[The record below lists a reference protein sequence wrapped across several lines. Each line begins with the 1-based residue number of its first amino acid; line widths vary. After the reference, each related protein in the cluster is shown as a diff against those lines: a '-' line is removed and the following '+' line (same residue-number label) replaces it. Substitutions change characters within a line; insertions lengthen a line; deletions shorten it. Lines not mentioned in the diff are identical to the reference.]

1 MEEESKRNV
10 SVPLIVAVLLG
21 AGLLA
26 GILFLGN
33 PSARRP
39 ATTKVPAK
47 LPPLGPA
54 EKQYVSQLEIRDVGL
69 SQFENFLSQTVT
81 YVEGRLMN
89 RGKRSI
95 AALEFTFE
103 FKDVL
108 NQTVLRETV
117 RVIGPR
123 TSPLGP
129 GLARPFRVGFD
140 NVPAD
145 WNRRAPEIRVTGLL
159 LE

>member
-1 MEEESKRNV
+1 MEEESQRNV
-10 SVPLIVAVLLG
+10 SVPLIVAILLG

-33 PSARRP
+33 PSARRV
-39 ATTKVPAK
+39 ATSKVPAK
-47 LPPLGPA
+47 LPRLGPA
-54 EKQYVSQLEIRDVGL
+54 EKQYVPQIEIRDVGL

-81 YVEGRLMN
+81 YVEGGMMN
-89 RGKRSI
+89 RGNRSI
-95 AALEFTFE
+95 AAIELTFE

-145 WNRRAPEIRVTGLL
+145 WNHRTPEIQVTGLQL
-159 LE
+159 Q